1 MSRFRVPP
9 VVWWSCAGLG
19 AVALLAALGY
29 WWNRGSQA
37 RLEVR
42 WLNVRVI
49 STGPESALAVF
60 DLRIHN
66 PARVLFQVKEVEAN
80 LIDANGESTSGLVPS
95 QTDLDRVL
103 SYFPLAGP
111 RYTPV
116 LKFQER
122 IRAGE
127 TVDRTVAASFS
138 VPAAVLESRR
148 AFELRIQDADGQV
161 TVAREARRAA
171 R

>member
-1 MSRFRVPP
+1 MSRLRVPP
-9 VVWWSCAGLG
+9 VFWWSGAGLG

-29 WWNRGSQA
+29 WWNLGWQA
-37 RLEVR
+37 RLDVR

-49 STGPESALAVF
+49 STGPESSLAVF

-80 LIDANGESTSGLVPS
+80 LIDASGATTSGLVSS
-95 QTDLDRVL
+95 QPDLDRVL

-122 IRAGE
+122 IAGGE
-127 TVDRTVAASFS
+127 TVDRTVAASFA

-148 AFELRIQDADGQV
+148 GFELRIQDADGQV
-161 TVAREARRAA
+161 TVAREAPRAA